1 MCRRGTS
8 RRVSS
13 TTGRVPSLVVGLKE
27 CAMRSS
33 FSRRLA
39 ALLAVGLLA
48 VAAQAQD
55 SKGFSFNFSFGK
67 GKEEQRA
74 QEISA
79 QLKELDQR
87 LYAYAD
93 RYTTLVVSAADEIVE
108 GNTDADQRRLAHQIK
123 LVGTSS
129 IYDIVTNPDPFTKLM
144 DLLLVV
150 TLQSYTWIDEDRAD
164 KAFGARSPPLIR
176 SLRTARTDIWKLAS
190 GILKPDQLQRLD
202 NLILES
208 RKDNPDVSFV
218 SFMRFNEVSAARNK
232 SVIAELKTETGLFSS
247 ISEATKVADE
257 ARLLAERAFY
267 QTKRM
272 PFLMNWQMEALLN
285 ETLAKPE
292 IRAPLQGSAQIAE
305 AVNRVSLTAEKL
317 PQTIAAERTAIF
329 EAIDKREPAMSRL
342 LVETRKTA
350 AEARELSQSGERL
363 TQNLTETTKGL
374 NTTLA
379 SLDAFMTKQNKA
391 SPPNPNA
398 EPFRIEPYVKAAAE
412 INQTVAGVNT
422 ALANSQKF
430 VEAKPW
436 QAALADADALARA
449 RIDQVFWRAAM
460 LIGLFFVLLLA
471 YRVLASRLATAPR
484 SAPRSAA

>member
-1 MCRRGTS
+1 MATS
-8 RRVSS
+8 LSARIAWALAL
-13 TTGRVPSLVVGLKE
+13 SLG
-27 CAMRSS
+27 C
-33 FSRRLA
+33 
-39 ALLAVGLLA
+39 
-48 VAAQAQD
+48 VAAPAAAAE
-55 SKGFSFNFSFGK
+55 KTGGFNFSFSFGK
-67 GKEEQRA
+67 NQDQQRA
-74 QEISA
+74 EETAA

-87 LYAYAD
+87 LYAFAD
-93 RYTTLVVSAADEIVE
+93 RYTTLIVSAADEIVQ
-108 GNTDADQRRLAHQIK
+108 GNPSADQRRIAHQIK

-150 TLQSYTWIDEDRAD
+150 TLQSYTWIDEDRAE
-164 KAFGARSPPLIR
+164 KTFGAAAAPLIR
-176 SLRTARTDIWKLAS
+176 AMRTARVDVWKLAS

-232 SVIAELKTETGLFSS
+232 SVVAELKAETGLFSS
-247 ISEATKVADE
+247 ISEAAKVADE

-267 QTKRM
+267 QSKRM
-272 PFLMNWQMEALLN
+272 PFLINWQMEALLN

-292 IRAPLQGSAQIAE
+292 IRVPLEGTAE
-305 AVNRVSLTAEKL
+305 MVQAVNRVSATAEKL
-317 PQTIAAERTAIF
+317 PQTIASERAAIF
-329 EAIDKREPAMSRL
+329 DELTKREPTVSKMLS
-342 LVETRKTA
+342 ETRKTA

-363 TQNLTETTKGL
+363 TANLNETTKGL

-379 SLDAFMTKQNKA
+379 SLDAFMTRQNKA

-398 EPFRIEPYVKAAAE
+398 EPFRIDPYVKAAAE
-412 INQTVAGVNT
+412 INQTVAGVNQ

-436 QAALADADALARA
+436 QAALADADALARS
-449 RIDQVFWRAAM
+449 RIDQVFWRAAT
-460 LIGLFFVLLLA
+460 LIALFFVLLLA
-471 YRVLASRLATAPR
+471 YRVLASRLAPAPP
-484 SAPRSAA
+484 STPRAAV

>member
-1 MCRRGTS
+1 LSSKERAML
-8 RRVSS
+8 SS
-13 TTGRVPSLVVGLKE
+13 T
-27 CAMRSS
+27 

-39 ALLAVGLLA
+39 AVLAAMLLSAA
-48 VAAQAQD
+48 VAHAQD
-55 SKGFSFNFSFGK
+55 KKGFSFNFGFGK

-74 QEISA
+74 EEVST

-93 RYTTLVVSAADEIVE
+93 RYTTLVVSAADDIVQ
-108 GNTDADQRRLAHQIK
+108 GNPDADQRRLAHQIK

-164 KAFGARSPPLIR
+164 KAFGARAQPLIR
-176 SLRTARTDIWKLAS
+176 ALRTARTDIWKLAS

-232 SVIAELKTETGLFSS
+232 SVIAELKTESGLFSS

-272 PFLMNWQMEALLN
+272 PFLLNWQMEGLLN

-292 IRAPLQGSAQIAE
+292 IRGPLEGSAQMME
-305 AVNRVSLTAEKL
+305 AVNRVSATAEKL
-317 PQTIAAERTAIF
+317 PQTIAAERAAIF
-329 EAIDKREPAMSRL
+329 DELGKREPTVTRL
-342 LVETRKTA
+342 LEQTRKTT
-350 AEARELSQSGERL
+350 AEARDLTQSGERL
-363 TQNLTETTKGL
+363 TQQLNETSKGL
-374 NTTLA
+374 NVTLA
-379 SLDAFMTKQNKA
+379 SLDSFVTKHNLLA
-391 SPPNPNA
+391 PPKPGA
-398 EPFRIEPYVKAAAE
+398 EPFRIEPYVAAAQQ
-412 INQTVAGVNT
+412 INQTVAGVNN

-430 VEAKPW
+430 VEARPW

-460 LIGLFFVLLLA
+460 LLGLFFMLLLA
-471 YRVLASRLATAPR
+471 YRVIASRLVATPR
-484 SAPRSAA
+484 AAA